1 MQLGD
6 GWLTGAED
14 SMGKSNDKIVGA
26 EKPAGSPLEIY
37 LKAIPLRS
45 YEDVEV
51 IKAEV
56 AAGNIVITNVSPLAK
71 KSMDEVKQA
80 VSVLSEYISLIE
92 GDIARLGEERIVL
105 TPKTVKIW
113 REKAE
118 RELTRATPSGSS

>member
-1 MQLGD
+1 
-6 GWLTGAED
+6 
-14 SMGKSNDKIVGA
+14 MGKSNDKIVGA

-118 RELTRATPSGSS
+118 RELTKPTPSGSS